1 MTCIHTC
8 VFNQTEHNHVMQ
20 KQNSSIN
27 SIYASLPAISV
38 IQGFTIVYCYIGIN
52 TTLLHILPPA
62 KNATIQLAHRHL
74 IMPTGCIQP
83 FYTCHHHTAVV
94 IGPTLP
100 WLNYMIIV
108 SITNSVS
115 VHATEL
121 Q

>member
-1 MTCIHTC
+1 
-8 VFNQTEHNHVMQ
+8 MQ

-27 SIYASLPAISV
+27 SIYASLPAIFV

-62 KNATIQLAHRHL
+62 KNATIQLAHMHL

-94 IGPTLP
+94 IGQIGPTIP
-100 WLNYMIIV
+100 WLKYMMIV
-108 SITNSVS
+108 LITNSVS
-115 VHATEL
+115 VHATDL